1 MAINI
6 VPDNPMVSMGCQS
19 AMSRYRS
26 FTMTEVERSTRPRD
40 RKAQLAAVAAEL
52 FRARGFPG
60 VGIKD
65 IADAAGVTGPALY
78 RHFADKQAI
87 LAYVVLSGF
96 EDLEAATAEA
106 LSDSVPPSD
115 QLQSL
120 LGRLATQAVERR
132 EIAALWRWEGRHLPK
147 EDQREIARR
156 STLALTA
163 WSKALQVRRPDL
175 PGDDA
180 ELLCWAA
187 LSVFGS
193 VSVHHTSVARRRFA
207 QLLVELALSVLNA
220 TLPTPSSPPPSP
232 ALSLGTP
239 SRREQVLAAAT
250 GLFAQRGFHD
260 VSMEDIGAATGI
272 AGPSVYRHFPSKAA
286 LMVAIGHRAADRL
299 ALAAERA
306 LQAPDEQSALCRL
319 AESYVHTILRTPELL
334 VSFSADRVTMPDRD
348 KADLL
353 RVQRDYVAQW
363 VALLSTVRPEL
374 PAREAKITVHAA
386 LTIANDLARTR
397 RVAARPNFE
406 AELTTLLHTV
416 LGVPVAFFKPHG

>member
-1 MAINI
+1 MTDS
-6 VPDNPMVSMGCQS
+6 V
-19 AMSRYRS
+19 RS
-26 FTMTEVERSTRPRD
+26 VRPRD
-40 RKAQLAAVAAEL
+40 RKAQLATVAAEL

-87 LAYVVLSGF
+87 LAYVVVGGF

-106 LSDSVPPSD
+106 LSDSVPPAG
-115 QLQSL
+115 QLEAL
-120 LGRLATQAVERR
+120 LTRLATQAVERR

-156 STLALTA
+156 SALALA
-163 WSKALQVRRPDL
+163 SWSKALLVQRPDL
-175 PGDDA
+175 PAEDA

-193 VSVHHTSVARRRFA
+193 VSVHHTAVARRRFA
-207 QLLVELALSVLNA
+207 QLLVELALGVLNA
-220 TLPTPSSPPPSP
+220 TLPTPVSSPSDTPS
-232 ALSLGTP
+232 LRLGTP
-239 SRREQVLAAAT
+239 SRREQVLAEAT
-250 GLFAQRGFHD
+250 ALFAQRGFHD
-260 VSMEDIGAATGI
+260 VSMEDIGAAAGI

-306 LQAPDEQSALCRL
+306 LQATDERSALHRL
-319 AESYVHTILRTPELL
+319 AASYVHTILHTPELL

-353 RVQRDYVAQW
+353 RVQRDYVTQW
-363 VALLSTVRPEL
+363 VTLLSATHPSL
-374 PAREAKITVHAA
+374 PPREAKITVHAA

-397 RVAARPNFE
+397 RVAARSHFE
-406 AELTTLLHTV
+406 DELTRLLHTI
-416 LGVPVAFFKPHG
+416 LGIA

>member
-6 VPDNPMVSMGCQS
+6 SPDNPMVSMGCS
-19 AMSRYRS
+19 CAMSRYRS
-26 FTMTEVERSTRPRD
+26 LTMTERSLRPRD

-87 LAYVVLSGF
+87 LAYVVLTGF
-96 EDLEAATAEA
+96 EELEEATAEA
-106 LSDSVPPSD
+106 LSDSVPLAD
-115 QLQSL
+115 QLEYL
-120 LGRLATQAVERR
+120 LGLLATQAVERR

-156 STLALTA
+156 SLLTLAA
-163 WSKALQVRRPDL
+163 WSKALLARRPEL
-175 PGDDA
+175 TAEDA

-207 QLLVELALSVLNA
+207 ALLVDLALGVLNA
-220 TLPTPSSPPPSP
+220 TLPPPASPPSVP

-239 SRREQVLAAAT
+239 SRREQVLAEAT
-250 GLFAQRGFHD
+250 SLFAHRGFHD
-260 VSMEDIGAATGI
+260 VSMEEIGAAAGI

-306 LQAPDEQSALCRL
+306 LQAPDERSALRRL
-319 AESYVHTILRTPELL
+319 AASYVHTILHTPELL

-363 VALLSTVRPEL
+363 VRLLSAVRPEL

-397 RVAARPNFE
+397 RVASRPNFE
-406 AELTTLLHTV
+406 AELTTLLHTA
-416 LGVPVAFFKPHG
+416 LGVA

>member
-1 MAINI
+1 MPINI
-6 VPDNPMVSMGCQS
+6 SPDNPMVSMGCS
-19 AMSRYRS
+19 CAVTRYRA

-60 VGIKD
+60 VGLKD

-96 EDLEAATAEA
+96 EDLEAATASA
-106 LSDSVPPSD
+106 LSDSVPPLD

-156 STLALTA
+156 SALALTA
-163 WSKALQVRRPDL
+163 WAKALQVRRPEL
-175 PGDDA
+175 PAEDA

-207 QLLVELALSVLNA
+207 QLLVELALGVLNA
-220 TLPTPSSPPPSP
+220 TLPTPSSPQPSP

-239 SRREQVLAAAT
+239 SRREQVLAEAT
-250 GLFAQRGFHD
+250 ALFAQRGFHD
-260 VSMEDIGAATGI
+260 VSMEDIGAAAGI
-272 AGPSVYRHFPSKAA
+272 AGPGGSRHFPSKAA
-286 LMVAIGHRAADRL
+286 LMVAIGPRAADRL
-299 ALAAERA
+299 ALAAELA
-306 LQAPDEQSALCRL
+306 LQTSDERSALRRL
-319 AESYVHTILRTPELL
+319 AASYVHTILRTPELL

-363 VALLSTVRPEL
+363 TTLLSAVRPEL

-397 RVAARPNFE
+397 RLAARPNFE

-416 LGVPVAFFKPHG
+416 LNVA

>member
-1 MAINI
+1 
-6 VPDNPMVSMGCQS
+6 
-19 AMSRYRS
+19 
-26 FTMTEVERSTRPRD
+26 MTDSVRAARPRD

-52 FRARGFPG
+52 FRTRGFPG

-87 LAYVVLSGF
+87 LAYVVLGGF
-96 EDLEAATAEA
+96 EELEAATAEA
-106 LSDSVPPSD
+106 LSDSIPPPE
-115 QLQSL
+115 QLESL

-147 EDQREIARR
+147 EGQREIARR
-156 STLALTA
+156 STLTLAS
-163 WSKALQVRRPDL
+163 WSKALLVQRPDL
-175 PGDDA
+175 TAEDA

-193 VSVHHTSVARRRFA
+193 VSVHHTAVARRRFA
-207 QLLVELALSVLNA
+207 QLLVELALGVLNA
-220 TLPTPSSPPPSP
+220 TLPSPVPSPSDTPS
-232 ALSLGTP
+232 LRLGTP
-239 SRREQVLAAAT
+239 SRREQVLAEAT
-250 GLFAQRGFHD
+250 ALFAQRGFHD
-260 VSMEDIGAATGI
+260 VSMEDIGAAAGI

-299 ALAAERA
+299 ALAAEQA
-306 LQAPDEQSALCRL
+306 LQAPDEPAALRRL
-319 AESYVHTILRTPELL
+319 AASYVHTILHTPELL

-363 VALLSTVRPEL
+363 ITLLSAVRPEL
-374 PAREAKITVHAA
+374 PPREAKITVHGA

-397 RVAARPNFE
+397 RLASRPHFE
-406 AELTTLLHTV
+406 AELTTLLHTILDV
-416 LGVPVAFFKPHG
+416 I

>member
-1 MAINI
+1 
-6 VPDNPMVSMGCQS
+6 
-19 AMSRYRS
+19 
-26 FTMTEVERSTRPRD
+26 MTDVERSSRPRD

-87 LAYVVLSGF
+87 LAYVVLNGF
-96 EDLEAATAEA
+96 EDLEAATADA
-106 LSDSVPPSD
+106 LSDSVPPAD
-115 QLQSL
+115 QLKDL

-156 STLALTA
+156 SMLALTT
-163 WSKALQVRRPDL
+163 WSKALQVQRPEL
-175 PGDDA
+175 PAEDA

-207 QLLVELALSVLNA
+207 ALLVELAWDVLNA
-220 TLPTPSSPPPSP
+220 TLPAPSAEPSTP

-239 SRREQVLAAAT
+239 SRREQVLAEAT
-250 GLFAQRGFHD
+250 ALFARRGYHD
-260 VSMEDIGAATGI
+260 VSMEDIGAAAGI

-299 ALAAERA
+299 ALGAERA
-306 LQAPDEQSALCRL
+306 LQTSDEHSALRRL
-319 AESYVHTILRTPELL
+319 AASYVHTILHTPELL

-363 VALLSTVRPEL
+363 VTLLSAVHPEL
-374 PAREAKITVHAA
+374 PPREAKITVHAA

-397 RVAARPNFE
+397 RVASRPNFE
-406 AELTTLLHTV
+406 AELTTLLRTV
-416 LGVPVAFFKPHG
+416 LGVA

>member
-1 MAINI
+1 
-6 VPDNPMVSMGCQS
+6 MVSMGCGC
-19 AMSRYRS
+19 AVSRYRS
-26 FTMTEVERSTRPRD
+26 LTMTDVERTTRPRD

-106 LSDSVPPSD
+106 LSDAVPPAD
-115 QLQSL
+115 QLESL
-120 LGRLATQAVERR
+120 LFRLATQAVERR
-132 EIAALWRWEGRHLPK
+132 EIAALWRWEGRHLPR

-163 WSKALQVRRPDL
+163 WAKALQVRRPEL
-175 PGDDA
+175 TADDA
-180 ELLCWAA
+180 QLLCWAA

-207 QLLVELALSVLNA
+207 QLLVELALDVLNA
-220 TLPTPSSPPPSP
+220 TLPTPASATESPS
-232 ALSLGTP
+232 LRLGTP
-239 SRREQVLAAAT
+239 SRREQVLAEAT
-250 GLFAQRGFHD
+250 TLFAQRGFHD
-260 VSMEDIGAATGI
+260 VSMEEIGAAAGI
-272 AGPSVYRHFPSKAA
+272 AGPSIYRHFTSKAA

-306 LQAPDEQSALCRL
+306 LQTSDEADGLRRL
-319 AESYVHTILRTPELL
+319 AASYVHTILNTPELL

-363 VALLSTVRPEL
+363 VTLLSAVRPEL

-397 RVAARPNFE
+397 RLAGRPHFE

-416 LGVPVAFFKPHG
+416 LSATDDDHS

>member
-1 MAINI
+1 
-6 VPDNPMVSMGCQS
+6 
-19 AMSRYRS
+19 MSRYRS
-26 FTMTEVERSTRPRD
+26 FTMTDVERSSRPRD

-96 EDLEAATAEA
+96 EDMEAATTEA
-106 LSDSVPPSD
+106 LSDAVPPAD
-115 QLQSL
+115 QLEVL
-120 LGRLATQAVERR
+120 LTRLAAQAVERR

-156 STLALTA
+156 SALALTA
-163 WSKALQVRRPDL
+163 WSKALLARRPEL
-175 PGDDA
+175 PGEDA

-207 QLLVELALSVLNA
+207 QLLVELALGVLDA
-220 TLPTPSSPPPSP
+220 TLPTPVPATQPPS
-232 ALSLGTP
+232 LRLGTP
-239 SRREQVLAAAT
+239 SRREQVLAEAT
-250 GLFAQRGFHD
+250 ALFAQRGFHD
-260 VSMEDIGAATGI
+260 VSMEDIGAAAGI

-299 ALAAERA
+299 ALAAEEA
-306 LQAPDEQSALCRL
+306 LRAPDEREALRRL
-319 AESYVHTILRTPELL
+319 AASYVHTILHTPELL

-363 VALLSTVRPEL
+363 VTLLSAVRPAL
-374 PAREAKITVHAA
+374 PPREAKITAHAA

-397 RVAARPNFE
+397 RLASRPHFE

-416 LGVPVAFFKPHG
+416 LGVT

>member
-6 VPDNPMVSMGCQS
+6 SPDNPMVSMGCRC
-19 AMSRYRS
+19 AVNRYRRL
-26 FTMTEVERSTRPRD
+26 TMTDSVRSVRPRD

-87 LAYVVLSGF
+87 LAYVVLGGF

-106 LSDSVPPSD
+106 LSDSVPPAD
-115 QLQSL
+115 QLEAL
-120 LGRLATQAVERR
+120 LTRLAAQAVERR

-156 STLALTA
+156 SALALA
-163 WSKALQVRRPDL
+163 SWSKSLLVQRPEL
-175 PGDDA
+175 PAGDA

-193 VSVHHTSVARRRFA
+193 VSVHHTAVARRRFA
-207 QLLVELALSVLNA
+207 QLLVELALGVLNA
-220 TLPTPSSPPPSP
+220 TLPTPASPPSDTPS
-232 ALSLGTP
+232 LRLGTP
-239 SRREQVLAAAT
+239 SRREQVLAEAT
-250 GLFAQRGFHD
+250 ALFAQRGFHD
-260 VSMEDIGAATGI
+260 VSMEDIGAAAGI

-306 LQAPDEQSALCRL
+306 LQATDERSALHRL
-319 AESYVHTILRTPELL
+319 AASYVHTILHTPELL

-353 RVQRDYVAQW
+353 RVQRDYVTQW
-363 VALLSTVRPEL
+363 VTLLSAVQPDL
-374 PAREAKITVHAA
+374 PPREAKITVHAA

-397 RVAARPNFE
+397 RVASRPHFE
-406 AELTTLLHTV
+406 AELTALLHTI
-416 LGVPVAFFKPHG
+416 LSVA

>member
-6 VPDNPMVSMGCQS
+6 SPDYPLVSMGCRC
-19 AMSRYRS
+19 AVRRYRS
-26 FTMTEVERSTRPRD
+26 LTMTDSVRSARPRD

-65 IADAAGVTGPALY
+65 IADAAGLTGPALY

-96 EDLEAATAEA
+96 EDMEAATAEA
-106 LSDSVPPSD
+106 LSDSVPPAD
-115 QLQSL
+115 QLRSL
-120 LGRLATQAVERR
+120 LDRLAGQAVERR

-156 STLALTA
+156 SALALAA
-163 WSKALQVRRPDL
+163 WSKALQARRPDL
-175 PGDDA
+175 PAEDA

-207 QLLVELALSVLNA
+207 ALLVELALGVLNT
-220 TLPTPSSPPPSP
+220 TLPEPSSPPPAAAS
-232 ALSLGTP
+232 SLGKP
-239 SRREQVLAAAT
+239 SRREQVLAEAT
-250 GLFAQRGFHD
+250 ALFAQRGFHD
-260 VSMEDIGAATGI
+260 VSMEDIGAAAGI

-299 ALAAERA
+299 ALAAELA
-306 LQAPDEQSALCRL
+306 LQTSDERSALRRL
-319 AESYVHTILRTPELL
+319 AASYVHTILHTPELL

-348 KADLL
+348 KVDLL

-363 VALLSTVRPEL
+363 VTLLSAVRPEL
-374 PAREAKITVHAA
+374 PPREAKITVHAA

-397 RVAARPNFE
+397 RVASRPNFE
-406 AELTTLLHTV
+406 PELTTLLHKV
-416 LGVPVAFFKPHG
+416 LGVV

>member
-1 MAINI
+1 
-6 VPDNPMVSMGCQS
+6 
-19 AMSRYRS
+19 
-26 FTMTEVERSTRPRD
+26 MTDSVRTVRPRD

-87 LAYVVLSGF
+87 LAYVVVSGF

-106 LSDSVPPSD
+106 LSDSVSPAD
-115 QLQSL
+115 QLKDL
-120 LGRLATQAVERR
+120 LTRLAVQAVERR

-156 STLALTA
+156 SALALAA
-163 WSKALQVRRPDL
+163 WSKALLVQRPEL
-175 PGDDA
+175 PAEDA

-193 VSVHHTSVARRRFA
+193 VSVHHTAVARRRFA
-207 QLLVELALSVLNA
+207 QLLVELALGVLNA
-220 TLPTPSSPPPSP
+220 TLPTPSPTPPEPP
-232 ALSLGTP
+232 LSRLGTP
-239 SRREQVLAAAT
+239 SRREQVLAEAT
-250 GLFAQRGFHD
+250 SLFAQRGFHD
-260 VSMEDIGAATGI
+260 VSMEDIGAAAGI

-306 LQAPDEQSALCRL
+306 LQASDERSALHRL
-319 AESYVHTILRTPELL
+319 AASYVHTILHTPELL

-363 VALLSTVRPEL
+363 VTLLSAAQPEL
-374 PAREAKITVHAA
+374 PPREAKITVHAA

-397 RVAARPNFE
+397 RVAARPEFE
-406 AELTTLLHTV
+406 AELTALLHTV
-416 LGVPVAFFKPHG
+416 LGVA

>member
-1 MAINI
+1 MTDS
-6 VPDNPMVSMGCQS
+6 VRS
-19 AMSRYRS
+19 A
-26 FTMTEVERSTRPRD
+26 RPRD

-60 VGIKD
+60 VSIKD

-106 LSDSVPPSD
+106 LSDSVPLAD
-115 QLQSL
+115 QLEVL

-156 STLALTA
+156 STLALAA
-163 WSKALQVRRPDL
+163 WSKALLARRPEL
-175 PGDDA
+175 PAEDA

-207 QLLVELALSVLNA
+207 QLLVDLALDVLNT
-220 TLPTPSSPPPSP
+220 TLPAPAPTPEVP
-232 ALSLGTP
+232 ALRLGTP
-239 SRREQVLAAAT
+239 SRREQVLAEAT
-250 GLFAQRGFHD
+250 ALFAQRGFHD
-260 VSMEDIGAATGI
+260 VSMEDIGAAAGI

-306 LQAPDEQSALCRL
+306 LQAPDERTALRRL
-319 AESYVHTILRTPELL
+319 AASYVDTILHTPELL

-363 VALLSTVRPEL
+363 VTLLSAVRPEL
-374 PAREAKITVHAA
+374 PMREAKITVHAA

-397 RVAARPNFE
+397 RVASRPHFG
-406 AELTTLLHTV
+406 AALTALTHTTLSIATRPGHFSPNEV
-416 LGVPVAFFKPHG
+416 NPHPNASSA

>member
-1 MAINI
+1 
-6 VPDNPMVSMGCQS
+6 
-19 AMSRYRS
+19 
-26 FTMTEVERSTRPRD
+26 MTDSVRTARPRD
-40 RKAQLAAVAAEL
+40 RKAQLAAVAAGL

-106 LSDSVPPSD
+106 LSDSVPPAD
-115 QLQSL
+115 QLEAL
-120 LGRLATQAVERR
+120 LTRLAAQAVERR

-156 STLALTA
+156 STLALA
-163 WSKALQVRRPDL
+163 SWSKALLVQRPDL
-175 PGDDA
+175 PAEDA

-193 VSVHHTSVARRRFA
+193 VSVHHTAVARRRFA
-207 QLLVELALSVLNA
+207 QLLVELALGVLNA
-220 TLPTPSSPPPSP
+220 TLPLPVSAPSETPS
-232 ALSLGTP
+232 LRLGTP
-239 SRREQVLAAAT
+239 SRREQVLAEAT
-250 GLFAQRGFHD
+250 ALFAQRGFHD
-260 VSMEDIGAATGI
+260 VSMEDIGAAAGI

-299 ALAAERA
+299 ALAAEQA
-306 LQAPDEQSALCRL
+306 LQAPDEPTALRRL
-319 AESYVHTILRTPELL
+319 AASYVRTILHTPELL

-363 VALLSTVRPEL
+363 VTLLSATHPSL
-374 PAREAKITVHAA
+374 PPREAKITVHAA

-397 RVAARPNFE
+397 RVAARANFE
-406 AELTTLLHTV
+406 AELTTLLHKI
-416 LGVPVAFFKPHG
+416 LDVA

>member
-6 VPDNPMVSMGCQS
+6 SPDNPMVSMGCGC
-19 AMSRYRS
+19 AVSRYRS
-26 FTMTEVERSTRPRD
+26 LTMTDVERSTRPRD

-65 IADAAGVTGPALY
+65 IADVAGVTGPALY

-96 EDLEAATAEA
+96 EDMEAATAEA
-106 LSDSVPPSD
+106 LSDSVPPAD
-115 QLQSL
+115 QLESL
-120 LGRLATQAVERR
+120 LRLLATQAVERR

-147 EDQREIARR
+147 EDQREIGRR
-156 STLALTA
+156 SALALSA
-163 WSKALQVRRPDL
+163 WSKALLAQRPDL
-175 PGDDA
+175 SGEDA

-207 QLLVELALSVLNA
+207 ALLVELALGVLNA
-220 TLPTPSSPPPSP
+220 TLPTPSAPPSSP
-232 ALSLGTP
+232 VSGLGTP
-239 SRREQVLAAAT
+239 SRREQVLAEAT
-250 GLFAQRGFHD
+250 ALFAQRGFHD
-260 VSMEDIGAATGI
+260 VSMEDIGAAAGI

-306 LQAPDEQSALCRL
+306 LQAPDERSALRRL
-319 AESYVHTILRTPELL
+319 AESYVHTILHTPELL

-363 VALLSTVRPEL
+363 VTLLSAIRPSL
-374 PAREAKITVHAA
+374 PPREAKITVHAA

-397 RVAARPNFE
+397 RVAARPHFA

-416 LGVPVAFFKPHG
+416 LDVA

>member
-1 MAINI
+1 
-6 VPDNPMVSMGCQS
+6 
-19 AMSRYRS
+19 
-26 FTMTEVERSTRPRD
+26 MTDVERSSRPRD

-96 EDLEAATAEA
+96 EDMEAATTEA
-106 LSDSVPPSD
+106 LSDTVPPAD
-115 QLQSL
+115 QLEVL
-120 LGRLATQAVERR
+120 LTRLAAQAVERR

-156 STLALTA
+156 SALALTA
-163 WSKALQVRRPDL
+163 WSKALLARRPDL
-175 PGDDA
+175 PGEDA

-207 QLLVELALSVLNA
+207 QLLVELALGVLDA
-220 TLPTPSSPPPSP
+220 TLPTPVPAAHPPS
-232 ALSLGTP
+232 LRLGTP
-239 SRREQVLAAAT
+239 SRREQVLAEAT
-250 GLFAQRGFHD
+250 ALFAQRGFHD
-260 VSMEDIGAATGI
+260 VSMEDIGAAAGI

-299 ALAAERA
+299 ALAAEQA
-306 LQAPDEQSALCRL
+306 LRTSDERSALRRL
-319 AESYVHTILRTPELL
+319 AESYVHTILHTPELL

-363 VALLSTVRPEL
+363 VTLLSAVRPAL
-374 PAREAKITVHAA
+374 PPREAKITVHAA

-397 RVAARPNFE
+397 RVASRPHFE

-416 LGVPVAFFKPHG
+416 LGVEGRPGIHSKMCT

>member
-1 MAINI
+1 
-6 VPDNPMVSMGCQS
+6 
-19 AMSRYRS
+19 
-26 FTMTEVERSTRPRD
+26 MTERSLRPRD

-87 LAYVVLSGF
+87 LAYVVLTGF
-96 EDLEAATAEA
+96 EELEEATAEA
-106 LSDSVPPSD
+106 LSDSVPLAD
-115 QLQSL
+115 QLEYL
-120 LGRLATQAVERR
+120 LGLLATQAVERR

-156 STLALTA
+156 SLLTLAA
-163 WSKALQVRRPDL
+163 WSKALLTRRPEL
-175 PGDDA
+175 TAEDA

-207 QLLVELALSVLNA
+207 QLLVDLALGVLNA
-220 TLPTPSSPPPSP
+220 TLPPPASPPSVP

-239 SRREQVLAAAT
+239 SRREQVLAEAT
-250 GLFAQRGFHD
+250 SLFAHRGFHD
-260 VSMEDIGAATGI
+260 VSMEEIGAAAGI

-306 LQAPDEQSALCRL
+306 LQAPDERSALRRL
-319 AESYVHTILRTPELL
+319 AASYVHTILHTPELL

-363 VALLSTVRPEL
+363 VRLLSAVWPEL

-397 RVAARPNFE
+397 RVASRPNFE
-406 AELTTLLHTV
+406 AELTTLLHTA
-416 LGVPVAFFKPHG
+416 LGVA

>member
-1 MAINI
+1 
-6 VPDNPMVSMGCQS
+6 
-19 AMSRYRS
+19 
-26 FTMTEVERSTRPRD
+26 MTDVERSSRPRD

-96 EDLEAATAEA
+96 EDMEAATTEA
-106 LSDSVPPSD
+106 LTDAVSPAD
-115 QLQSL
+115 QLEAL
-120 LGRLATQAVERR
+120 LTRLATQAVERR

-156 STLALTA
+156 SALALAA
-163 WSKALQVRRPDL
+163 WAKALLFRRPEL
-175 PGDDA
+175 PGEDA

-207 QLLVELALSVLNA
+207 QLLVGLALDVLNA
-220 TLPTPSSPPPSP
+220 TLPAASPEADPPS
-232 ALSLGTP
+232 LRLGTP
-239 SRREQVLAAAT
+239 SRREQVLAEAT
-250 GLFAQRGFHD
+250 ALFAQRGFHD
-260 VSMEDIGAATGI
+260 VSMEDIGAAAGI

-306 LQAPDEQSALCRL
+306 LQASDEVSALRRL
-319 AESYVHTILRTPELL
+319 AASYVHTILHTPELL

-348 KADLL
+348 KTDLL

-363 VALLSTVRPEL
+363 VTLLSAVRPEL
-374 PAREAKITVHAA
+374 PPREAKITVHAA

-397 RVAARPNFE
+397 RVASRPTFE

-416 LGVPVAFFKPHG
+416 LGVV

>member
-6 VPDNPMVSMGCQS
+6 SPDNPKVSMGCGC
-19 AMSRYRS
+19 AVSRYRRL
-26 FTMTEVERSTRPRD
+26 TMTDVERSTRPRD

-96 EDLEAATAEA
+96 EDMEAATAEA
-106 LSDSVPPSD
+106 LSDSVLPAD
-115 QLQSL
+115 QLESL
-120 LGRLATQAVERR
+120 LGLLATQAVERR

-156 STLALTA
+156 SMLALTA
-163 WSKALQVRRPDL
+163 WSKALLVRRAEL
-175 PGDDA
+175 HAEDA

-193 VSVHHTSVARRRFA
+193 VSVHHTAVARRRFA
-207 QLLVELALSVLNA
+207 ALLVELALDVLNT
-220 TLPTPSSPPPSP
+220 TLPSPSSPPSAP
-232 ALSLGTP
+232 AVSLGTP

-260 VSMEDIGAATGI
+260 VSMEDIGAAAGI

-306 LQAPDEQSALCRL
+306 LQAPDEVSALRRL
-319 AESYVHTILRTPELL
+319 AASYVHTILHTPELL

-353 RVQRDYVAQW
+353 RIQRDYVAQW
-363 VALLSTVRPEL
+363 VTLLSTVRPEL
-374 PAREAKITVHAA
+374 PPREAKITVHAA

-416 LGVPVAFFKPHG
+416 LGVA

>member
-1 MAINI
+1 
-6 VPDNPMVSMGCQS
+6 
-19 AMSRYRS
+19 
-26 FTMTEVERSTRPRD
+26 MTERSLRPRD

-60 VGIKD
+60 VAIKD

-96 EDLEAATAEA
+96 EDMEAATAEA
-106 LSDSVPPSD
+106 LSDSVPASD
-115 QLQSL
+115 QLPSL
-120 LGRLATQAVERR
+120 LSRLATQAVERR

-156 STLALTA
+156 STLALAA
-163 WSKALQVRRPDL
+163 WSKALQASRPEL
-175 PGDDA
+175 PAEDA

-207 QLLVELALSVLNA
+207 QLLVDLALDVLNT
-220 TLPTPSSPPPSP
+220 TLPAPSSSPPSS

-239 SRREQVLAAAT
+239 SRREQVLAEAT
-250 GLFAQRGFHD
+250 ALFAQRGYHA
-260 VSMEDIGAATGI
+260 VSMEDIGAAAGI
-272 AGPSVYRHFPSKAA
+272 AGPSIYRHFPSKAA

-299 ALAAERA
+299 ALAAEQA
-306 LQAPDEQSALCRL
+306 LHAPDERTALRRL
-319 AESYVHTILRTPELL
+319 AASYVHTILHTPELL

-348 KADLL
+348 KVDLL

-363 VALLSTVRPEL
+363 VTLLSAVRPEL

-397 RVAARPNFE
+397 RVASRPNFG
-406 AELTTLLHTV
+406 AELTTLIYTT
-416 LGVPVAFFKPHG
+416 LGVTVT

>member
-6 VPDNPMVSMGCQS
+6 SSDNPMVSMGCRC
-19 AMSRYRS
+19 AVSRYRRL
-26 FTMTEVERSTRPRD
+26 TMTDSVRTARPRD

-106 LSDSVPPSD
+106 LSDSVPPLD
-115 QLQSL
+115 QLKDL

-175 PGDDA
+175 PGEDA

-207 QLLVELALSVLNA
+207 GLLVELALDVLNA
-220 TLPTPSSPPPSP
+220 TLPAPASAPSDPVV
-232 ALSLGTP
+232 SLGTP

-260 VSMEDIGAATGI
+260 VSVEDIGAAAGI

-306 LQAPDEQSALCRL
+306 LQTSEEVDGLRRL
-319 AESYVHTILRTPELL
+319 AASYVHTILHTPELL

-353 RVQRDYVAQW
+353 RIQRDYVAQW
-363 VALLSTVRPEL
+363 VTLLSRVRPQL
-374 PAREAKITVHAA
+374 PPREAKITVHAA

-406 AELTTLLHTV
+406 AELTTLLQTV
-416 LGVPVAFFKPHG
+416 LGVG